1 MRNDIFGIAKNL
13 LDVKAGLKVESAA
26 KKGSKEDITVSFMD
40 LMGQNQLSSNAN
52 VSAEVQQTVAVS
64 TSNDS
69 AAAAYDTYRD
79 TPKSVS
85 TVVEKTPEEVV
96 EEVSEPLEAYE
107 EEIRAILKEELGV
120 TDEQIDAAL
129 ESLGMT
135 LLDVQNVQNLAAL
148 VQTMTGEDIGT
159 LFLSEPFQNVMQQV
173 SFVTEAVCAKLGVSK
188 EDFHA
193 LCEVFQQAK
202 PVESEPVE
210 SVPEFTETLQG
221 EETAPVL
228 KETTEVPVTVETNVS
243 DTEEANVPIA
253 EENKIPVTEDRI
265 STETPVTEDK
275 LPNEQIEV
283 VVQEEE
289 TMQEQ
294 QSVSVQDI
302 KEQQPEENTPKQAVT
317 EFQDEAEPDT
327 DAETDFHSNEQTF
340 TQHSK
345 EMGHEVFHTGV
356 TFAEQHTAMTQ
367 ETVLP
372 QEAVP
377 NYSSQI
383 DAFELIEQIAK
394 NVRVTISAQTTSMEM
409 QLNPEHLGKIYLNV
423 TEKEGAVRAQL
434 VAQNEAVKEALETQ
448 AVELRQSLHQQGVKV
463 DAIEITV
470 STHEFEQNLEQNA
483 KQEEQ
488 MQQQREENRQQTKR
502 NLNLNDLDGLTGLMT
517 EEEQLAASIMQDNGN
532 QVDLTA

>member
-52 VSAEVQQTVAVS
+52 VSADVQQTVAVS
-64 TSNDS
+64 ASNDS

-107 EEIRAILKEELGV
+107 EEIRTILKEELGV

-129 ESLGMT
+129 ESLGMI
-135 LLDVQNVQNLAAL
+135 LPDVQNVQNLAAL

-173 SFVTEAVCAKLGVSK
+173 SFVTEAVCAELGVSK
-188 EDFHA
+188 EDFHE

-202 PVESEPVE
+202 PVESEHIE
-210 SVPEFTETLQG
+210 TVPEF
-221 EETAPVL
+221 
-228 KETTEVPVTVETNVS
+228 VPVIGDKLS
-243 DTEEANVPIA
+243 A
-253 EENKIPVTEDRI
+253 
-265 STETPVTEDK
+265 ETPVTEDK
-275 LPNEQIEV
+275 LPNEKIEV
-283 VVQEEE
+283 VVQKEES
-289 TMQEQ
+289 Q
-294 QSVSVQDI
+294 QQQQQPVSVQDT
-302 KEQQPEENTPKQAVT
+302 EQTESEESIPKQALAKFG
-317 EFQDEAEPDT
+317 EDS
-327 DAETDFHSNEQTF
+327 DAETDLHSNEQTF
-340 TQHSK
+340 AQHSD
-345 EMGHEVFHTGV
+345 EVRQEIPHTGV
-356 TFAEQHTAMTQ
+356 TFTEHHTVASQ

-383 DAFELIEQIAK
+383 DAFELIEQIAR

-423 TEKEGAVRAQL
+423 TEKEGAVHAQL

>member
-1 MRNDIFGIAKNL
+1 MRNDIFGIAKNF

-26 KKGSKEDITVSFMD
+26 KKSSKEDITVRFMD

-52 VSAEVQQTVAVS
+52 VSADVHQTVAVS

-85 TVVEKTPEEVV
+85 MVVEKTPEEVV

-173 SFVTEAVCAKLGVSK
+173 SFVTEAVCAELGLSK
-188 EDFHA
+188 EDFHE

-210 SVPEFTETLQG
+210 SVPEFTETIQD
-221 EETAPVL
+221 EDIAPVL
-228 KETTEVPVTVETNVS
+228 KETVEVPVTEETNVS
-243 DTEEANVPIA
+243 ATEETNVPIA
-253 EENKIPVTEDRI
+253 EENKIPVIEDSL

-294 QSVSVQDI
+294 QSVSVQNTQ
-302 KEQQPEENTPKQAVT
+302 EQQEENTSKQAVI
-317 EFQDEAEPDT
+317 EFQEEAEPDT
-327 DAETDFHSNEQTF
+327 DAEADFHSNEQTF

-345 EMGHEVFHTGV
+345 EMGHEMFHTGV

>member
-1 MRNDIFGIAKNL
+1 MRNDIFGITKNL
-13 LDVKAGLKVESAA
+13 LDVKANLKVESAA

-40 LMGQNQLSSNAN
+40 LMGQNQLSSSAN
-52 VSAEVQQTVAVS
+52 VSADVQQTVAVS
-64 TSNDS
+64 ASNDPAS
-69 AAAAYDTYRD
+69 AAYDTYRD
-79 TPKSVS
+79 TSKSVS
-85 TVVEKTPEEVV
+85 TAVEKTPEEVV
-96 EEVSEPLEAYE
+96 EEVTEPLETYE
-107 EEIRAILKEELGV
+107 EEIRDILKEELGV

-135 LLDVQNVQNLAAL
+135 LLDVQNVQDLAAL

-173 SFVTEAVCAKLGVSK
+173 SIVTEEVCAELGISK
-188 EDFHA
+188 EDFHE

-210 SVPEFTETLQG
+210 SVPELTEPVQG

-228 KETTEVPVTVETNVS
+228 KDTAEVPVTEEAEVPVTGDKYPTEVPVTES
-243 DTEEANVPIA
+243 
-253 EENKIPVTEDRI
+253 
-265 STETPVTEDK
+265 K
-275 LPNEQIEV
+275 LPNGQIEV
-283 VVQEEE
+283 VVQKEGSQ
-289 TMQEQ
+289 QEQ
-294 QSVSVQDI
+294 QPVSVQNT
-302 KEQQPEENTPKQAVT
+302 EETEPEESIPKQDLAKFGEDT
-317 EFQDEAEPDT
+317 ESDS
-327 DAETDFHSNEQTF
+327 DAETDLHSNEQTF
-340 TQHSK
+340 TQHSN
-345 EMGHEVFHTGV
+345 EVRQEIPNTGV
-356 TFAEQHTAMTQ
+356 TFAEQHTIETQ

-372 QEAVP
+372 QEAAP

-383 DAFELIEQIAK
+383 DAFELIEQIAR
-394 NVRVTISAQTTSMEM
+394 NVRVTISVQTTSMEM

>member
-52 VSAEVQQTVAVS
+52 VSADVQQTVAVS
-64 TSNDS
+64 ASKDS

-85 TVVEKTPEEVV
+85 AVVEKTPEEVV

-159 LFLSEPFQNVMQQV
+159 LFLSEPFQNVMQHV
-173 SFVTEAVCAKLGVSK
+173 SFVTEAVCAELGVSK
-188 EDFHA
+188 EDFHE

-202 PVESEPVE
+202 PVESEHIE
-210 SVPEFTETLQG
+210 SVPEFAETIQG

-228 KETTEVPVTVETNVS
+228 KETVEVPVT
-243 DTEEANVPIA
+243 EESNVPVIGDKLSA
-253 EENKIPVTEDRI
+253 
-265 STETPVTEDK
+265 ETPVTEDK
-275 LPNEQIEV
+275 LPNEKIEV
-283 VVQEEE
+283 VVQKEES
-289 TMQEQ
+289 Q
-294 QSVSVQDI
+294 QQQQQPVSVQDT
-302 KEQQPEENTPKQAVT
+302 EQTESEKSIPKQALAKFG
-317 EFQDEAEPDT
+317 EDS
-327 DAETDFHSNEQTF
+327 DAETDLHSNEQTF
-340 TQHSK
+340 AQHSD
-345 EMGHEVFHTGV
+345 EVRQEIPHTGV
-356 TFAEQHTAMTQ
+356 TFTEHHTVASQ

-383 DAFELIEQIAK
+383 DAFELIEQIAR

>member
-129 ESLGMT
+129 ESLGIT

-173 SFVTEAVCAKLGVSK
+173 SFVTEAVCAKLGISK

-228 KETTEVPVTVETNVS
+228 KETVEVPVTEEMTAPV
-243 DTEEANVPIA
+243 TEETNVPIA
-253 EENKIPVTEDRI
+253 EENKI
-265 STETPVTEDK
+265 SVTEDK
-275 LPNEQIEV
+275 IPNEQIEV

-345 EMGHEVFHTGV
+345 EMGHEMFHTGV

-394 NVRVTISAQTTSMEM
+394 NVRVTISTQTTSMEM